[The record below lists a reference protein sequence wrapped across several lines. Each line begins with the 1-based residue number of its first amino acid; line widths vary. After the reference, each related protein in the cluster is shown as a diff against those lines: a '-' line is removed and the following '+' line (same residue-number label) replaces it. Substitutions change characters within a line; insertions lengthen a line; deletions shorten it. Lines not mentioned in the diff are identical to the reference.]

1 MTMHGRCGRGV
12 ENRLDVFVV
21 RPGCVIAVRDSGGIS
36 RDLMIGGSARAP

>member
-21 RPGCVIAVRDSGGIS
+21 RPVMSFTVRDSGGIS
-36 RDLMIGGSARAP
+36 RDLMIGGSAPAP